1 MVLLL
6 LHQSSHKKMG
16 QLVHLPHKQ
25 SPSPHPTGMLCHD
38 IVVFVFVVI
47 VWLIVILGGRQSEHK
62 DYCIIIAV
70 GLWHAS
76 HPSSSLLS
84 P

>member
-1 MVLLL
+1 
-6 LHQSSHKKMG
+6 
-16 QLVHLPHKQ
+16 
-25 SPSPHPTGMLCHD
+25 MLCHD

-47 VWLIVILGGRQSEHK
+47 VWLIVILGGRQSEHN
-62 DYCIIIAV
+62 DYCIIIVV
-70 GLWHAS
+70 GLWQTS